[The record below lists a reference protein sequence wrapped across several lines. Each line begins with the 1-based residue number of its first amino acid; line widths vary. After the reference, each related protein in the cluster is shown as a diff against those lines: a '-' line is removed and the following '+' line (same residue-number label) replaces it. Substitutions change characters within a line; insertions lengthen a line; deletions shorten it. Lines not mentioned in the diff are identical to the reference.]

1 MTTLAVIGAQ
11 YGSEGKGV
19 MVYHLAD
26 SFDVHVR
33 VGGPNAGHTFLHK
46 GRTYKMRAVPCG
58 WTNDGAT
65 LVIGRGAIINPK
77 VLADEVRMIAAVDPT
92 IWDRLFVDAGAW
104 CIDRNDVLA
113 EEGMQM
119 QEKIGST
126 LEGVGWA
133 RISRITRRPD
143 VNCRFEYVAHH
154 WGLEKLVHPD
164 TAMLLNW
171 FRLSR
176 NILLEGT
183 QGFGLSLL
191 HGEWPYVTS
200 ADTNAAQLAADCG
213 LPPNAIDDVLLVMR
227 TYPIRVGGNSG
238 PLPREITWEQ
248 LSERLGRDVR
258 EYTTVTGRLRRIAE
272 WDDHVIMQARTMN
285 GATRAALMFTD
296 YVDPVVEGRTEL
308 TKMVEQYIEAVEQH
322 HHLDVVFAGTGG
334 PDLTVVRR
342 GAWPWP

>member
-1 MTTLAVIGAQ
+1 MSTVAIIGAQ

-19 MVYHLAD
+19 IVHHLAD

-33 VGGPNAGHTFLHK
+33 VGGPNAGHSFRHGGKLF
-46 GRTYKMRAVPCG
+46 KMRAVPCG
-58 WTNDGAT
+58 WTNPAAT
-65 LVIGRGAIINPK
+65 LVIGRGAIINPQ
-77 VLADEVRMIAAVDPT
+77 VLAEEVRAIGAVDPT
-92 IWDRLFVDAGAW
+92 LHDRLFVDAGAW
-104 CIDRNDVLA
+104 CVDERDVSA
-113 EEGMQM
+113 EHSMGLQSA
-119 QEKIGST
+119 IGST
-126 LEGVGWA
+126 LEGVGMA
-133 RISRITRRPD
+133 RVSRITRRPSVD
-143 VNCRFEYVAHH
+143 CRFEYVARSY
-154 WGLEKLVHPD
+154 GLEHFVHPD

-191 HGEWPYVTS
+191 HGEWPFVTS

-248 LSERLGRDVR
+248 LSERISRDVR

-272 WDDHVIMQARTMN
+272 WDDAIILQARTMN
-285 GATRAALMFTD
+285 GAVHAALMFAD
-296 YVDPVVEGRTEL
+296 YIDPEVEGKTEL
-308 TKMVEQYIEAVEQH
+308 TPAVEHFISALERKHQM
-322 HHLDVVFAGTGG
+322 DVVFVGTGG
-334 PDLTVVRR
+334 EDFTVVRR
-342 GAWPWP
+342 KAWPWP